1 LKINQNLIVCLIAAM
16 DMTAEETMRPE
27 LNEMPS
33 KFPIRRRVHYNAT
46 TEHDRVLVK
55 DVFRLVIIIIKH

>member
-1 LKINQNLIVCLIAAM
+1 VCLIVAM

-46 TEHDRVLVK
+46 TEHDRVRVK
-55 DVFRLVIIIIKH
+55 DVFRLVIIIKQ